1 MNPTT
6 GADQRAL
13 GVWLLVC
20 CAMIL
25 VMVMVGGVTRLTG
38 SGLSMVEWRPLIG
51 AVPPMSEA
59 EWHRIFELYRQGP
72 EYRTVNPGMD
82 LADFKRIFWWE
93 YVHRL
98 WGRLI
103 AVVFAAPFLWFLI
116 RRRIPRGA
124 TPKLVAM
131 FVLGG
136 LQGVLGWAMVKSGL
150 VDRPEVSHYRLTAH
164 LGLAVALYGYI
175 LWVALGF
182 LRGPA
187 PASATAPGPRTLA
200 GALTALVFVTL
211 LSGGLVAGLDAG
223 LAYNTFPLMDG
234 RLLPE
239 GMLALEPA
247 WRNPFDNVAMA
258 QFDHRLLGL
267 STAALVAAF
276 WLRLRVTGAPPPA
289 RLLAHA
295 MIAMAAAQVA
305 LGVATL
311 LHSVPPAL
319 AVAHQAGAVVLF
331 SLALWAR
338 FELRPAP
345 G

>member
-13 GVWLLVC
+13 GIWLLVC
-20 CAMIL
+20 CGMIL
-25 VMVMVGGVTRLTG
+25 AMVMVGGVTRLTG
-38 SGLSMVEWRPLIG
+38 SGLSMVEWRPLVG
-51 AVPPMSEA
+51 AVPPLSEA
-59 EWHRIFELYRQGP
+59 EWHRTFELYRQGP

-82 LADFKRIFWWE
+82 LAGFKRIFWWE

-103 AVVFAAPFLWFLI
+103 AVVFAVPFLWFLV

-124 TPKLVAM
+124 TPKLLAM
-131 FVLGG
+131 LLLGG

-164 LGLAVALYGYI
+164 LGLAVAIYGYI

-187 PASATAPGPRTLA
+187 STPAPGPRTLA
-200 GALTALVFVTL
+200 GALAALVFVTL

-239 GMLALEPA
+239 GMLALAPA
-247 WRNPFDNVAMA
+247 WRNPFDNVAMV
-258 QFDHRLLGL
+258 QFEHRLLGL
-267 STAALVAAF
+267 STAALVAVF
-276 WLRLRVTGAPPPA
+276 WFRLRLTGGPPPA

-295 MIAMAAAQVA
+295 MLAMAAVQVA

-311 LHSVPPAL
+311 LHSVPVAL
-319 AVAHQAGAVVLF
+319 AVPHQAGAVVLF
-331 SLALWAR
+331 SLALWTR